1 MAKQKPKK
9 KRSYVKWLSR
19 RSRRVLRA
27 AFQWLRYRV
36 GEYCLRGF
44 IRALPR
50 IPPRLVDLFT
60 AGAEKATF
68 TLLRKYRARMED
80 NITLAMSG
88 EFPLPEQ
95 RRALVRRIWS
105 NLSKGLLETLWMM
118 HASKAEI
125 VGRIALDGEE
135 HLQRALAAGKGVIAL
150 SAHLGNF
157 TMIGARLAAAGY
169 SFTALVKHPGD
180 RRFAQLINDYRA
192 QLGIQTISAKP
203 RREAVRGIL
212 KALRANSIVLV
223 IADEFKSEGIEVDF
237 FGRRSPVPRGPATIA
252 LRTGAATLPMFA
264 TRDDQGR
271 LTLSIGPR
279 IELIDRG
286 DREQNVAANTALFTQ
301 HLEAAVRRY
310 PDQWNWL
317 GFYRDGREPR
327 MARHRALRR
336 QHKAR
341 RAASSAEASP
351 KQDSAR

>member
-1 MAKQKPKK
+1 MARKKKQKKRFHPK
-9 KRSYVKWLSR
+9 RLLRLSR
-19 RSRRVLRA
+19 RFLQTVL
-27 AFQWLRYRV
+27 QWVRYRV
-36 GEYCLRGF
+36 GEFCLRGF
-44 IRALPR
+44 VRVMPR

-60 AGAEKATF
+60 AAAEKTTF
-68 TLLRKYRARMED
+68 ALLRKYRARMED
-80 NITLAMSG
+80 NIALAMAE
-88 EFPLPEQ
+88 EFSSPEQ
-95 RRALVRRIWS
+95 RRALVRRIWTNFS
-105 NLSKGLLETLWMM
+105 RGLLETLWMM

-125 VGRIALDGEE
+125 VSRVALEGEE

-157 TMIGARLAAAGY
+157 PMIGARLAATGY
-169 SFTALVKHPGD
+169 SFSVVVKHPGD
-180 RRFAQLINDYRA
+180 RRFARLINDYRA
-192 QLGIQTISAKP
+192 QLGIKTISAKP
-203 RREAVRGIL
+203 RSEAVRGIL
-212 KALRANSIVLV
+212 KALRGNGIVLV

-264 TRDDQGR
+264 TRDDRGR

-301 HLEAAVRRY
+301 YLEAAVRRH

-327 MARHRALRR
+327 MAHRRALRR
-336 QHKAR
+336 EHRAR
-341 RAASSAEASP
+341 RAASSASSFPKEDSP
-351 KQDSAR
+351 T

>member
-1 MAKQKPKK
+1 MARKK
-9 KRSYVKWLSR
+9 KRKR
-19 RSRRVLRA
+19 RFRPRRLLRLAQRALRA
-27 AFQWLRYRV
+27 ALQWLRYRV

-44 IRALPR
+44 VRVLPR
-50 IPPRLVDLFT
+50 ISPRLVDLFT
-60 AGAEKATF
+60 AAAERTTF
-68 TLLRKYRARMED
+68 ALLRKYRVRMED
-80 NITLAMSG
+80 NIALAMSG
-88 EFPLPEQ
+88 EFPSAEA

-105 NLSKGLLETLWMM
+105 NFSKGLLETFWMM

-125 VGRIALDGEE
+125 VSCVALEGEE

-150 SAHLGNF
+150 SAHIGNF

-180 RRFAQLINDYRA
+180 RRFARLIDDYRA
-192 QLGIQTISAKP
+192 QVGIQTISAKP

-212 KALRANSIVLV
+212 KAIRANNIVLL

-237 FGRRSPVPRGPATIA
+237 FGRRSPVPRGPATLA

-264 TRDDQGR
+264 TRDNEGR
-271 LTLSIGPR
+271 LTLRIGPR

-301 HLEAAVRRY
+301 HLEAAVRRH

-327 MARHRALRR
+327 MARRRALRR
-336 QHKAR
+336 ELRAR
-341 RAASSAEASP
+341 RAASSAQPSP
-351 KQDSAR
+351 KEDSLT